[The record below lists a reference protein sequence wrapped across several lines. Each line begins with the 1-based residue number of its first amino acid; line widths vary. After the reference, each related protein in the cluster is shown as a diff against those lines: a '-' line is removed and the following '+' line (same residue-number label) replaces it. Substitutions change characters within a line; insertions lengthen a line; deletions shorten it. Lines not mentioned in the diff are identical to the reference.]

1 MKQEI
6 LTKLKSRKFWLT
18 VAAFL
23 ASIATSITGLT
34 TSNTTLAEAGIICGV
49 LSTAIYAAAEAYVD
63 ASANNANTTITNTTT
78 TKQVTASSTD
88 KTLVQKVMN
97 DNETAGA

>member
-6 LTKLKSRKFWLT
+6 ISKLKSRKFWLT

-23 ASIATSITGLT
+23 ASIATSIAGLAT
-34 TSNTTLAEAGIICGV
+34 ANTTLAEAGIICGV

-97 DNETAGA
+97 DNESAGA

>member
-1 MKQEI
+1 MKQEL

-23 ASIATSITGLT
+23 ASIATSITGLAT
-34 TSNTTLAEAGIICGV
+34 ANTTLAEAGIICGV

-63 ASANNANTTITNTTT
+63 ASANNANTTTTTT
-78 TKQVTASSTD
+78 TKQVSATSTD

-97 DNETAGA
+97 DNESTGA

>member
-1 MKQEI
+1 MKQEL

-23 ASIATSITGLT
+23 ASIATSITGLAT
-34 TSNTTLAEAGIICGV
+34 ANTALAEAGIICGV

-63 ASANNANTTITNTTT
+63 ASANNANTTTTTT
-78 TKQVTASSTD
+78 TKQVSATSTD

-97 DNETAGA
+97 DNESTGA

>member
-63 ASANNANTTITNTTT
+63 ASANNANTTTTTT

-97 DNETAGA
+97 DNESAGA

>member
-23 ASIATSITGLT
+23 ASIATSITGLAT
-34 TSNTTLAEAGIICGV
+34 ANTALAEAGVICGV

-63 ASANNANTTITNTTT
+63 ASANNANTTTT
-78 TKQVTASSTD
+78 TKQISASSTD

-97 DNETAGA
+97 DNESTGA

>member
-1 MKQEI
+1 MKQEL

-23 ASIATSITGLT
+23 ASVATSITGLT

-63 ASANNANTTITNTTT
+63 ASANNANTTTTTT

-97 DNETAGA
+97 DNESTGA

>member
-1 MKQEI
+1 MKQEL

-23 ASIATSITGLT
+23 ASVATSITGLT
-34 TSNTTLAEAGIICGV
+34 TSNTTLAEAGIICGAI
-49 LSTAIYAAAEAYVD
+49 STAIYAAAEAYVD
-63 ASANNANTTITNTTT
+63 ASANNANTTTTTT

-97 DNETAGA
+97 DNESTGA

>member
-1 MKQEI
+1 MKQEL

-34 TSNTTLAEAGIICGV
+34 TSNTALAEAGIICGV

-63 ASANNANTTITNTTT
+63 ASANNANTTTTTT

-97 DNETAGA
+97 DNESAGA

>member
-23 ASIATSITGLT
+23 ASIATSITGLAT
-34 TSNTTLAEAGIICGV
+34 ANTTLAEAGIICGV

-63 ASANNANTTITNTTT
+63 ASSQYANSTTTTT
-78 TKQVTASSTD
+78 TKQVSATSTD

-97 DNETAGA
+97 TDDTEAK

>member
-1 MKQEI
+1 MKQEL

-23 ASIATSITGLT
+23 ASIATSITGLA
-34 TSNTTLAEAGIICGV
+34 TSNTTLAQAGIICGV
-49 LSTAIYAAAEAYVD
+49 LSTAIYAAVEAYVD
-63 ASANNANTTITNTTT
+63 ASSQYANSTTTTT
-78 TKQVTASSTD
+78 TKQVSATSTD

-97 DNETAGA
+97 TDDTEAK

>member
-1 MKQEI
+1 MKQEL

-23 ASIATSITGLT
+23 ASIAASITGLAT
-34 TSNTTLAEAGIICGV
+34 ANTTLAEAGIICGV

-63 ASANNANTTITNTTT
+63 ASANNANTTTTTT
-78 TKQVTASSTD
+78 TKQVSATSTD

-97 DNETAGA
+97 DNESTGA